1 MSFAS
6 KFCHQAPPFFNVKYT
21 SSHILLHVKMLLKT
35 NYVDH
40 WVKAYCSLR
49 SEIKLSPPDKVNLL
63 LTNRGSTVASNATFV
78 PRSSIVFISF
88 FPNDTWSFFKTQC
101 GRRFFI
107 EVGGFQANQPSR
119 AKEQLLIRFGS
130 SQAVTLVPPHTFHQH
145 STSAWPK
152 TTAFFRQ
159 KQEVALSLIIQ
170 TTTQRKTASV
180 RRSAVLHQH
189 TTLSR
194 QKNNKAEY
202 LLSIQCKTAEN
213 VCHCLWLARSQ
224 RTPHV
229 LR

>member
-1 MSFAS
+1 MSSSSTFFQREIYIQSYFAPC
-6 KFCHQAPPFFNVKYT
+6 KNA
-21 SSHILLHVKMLLKT
+21 LKT

-101 GRRFFI
+101 GRRFLSKW
-107 EVGGFQANQPSR
+107 VASR

-145 STSAWPK
+145 STSALPK

-159 KQEVALSLIIQ
+159 KQEVALCLIIQ

>member
-1 MSFAS
+1 MPFVY
-6 KFCHQAPPFFNVKYT
+6 KFCHQAPPFFQREIYIQSYFAPCKNA
-21 SSHILLHVKMLLKT
+21 LKT

-101 GRRFFI
+101 GRRFLSKW
-107 EVGGFQANQPSR
+107 VASR

-145 STSAWPK
+145 STSALPK
-152 TTAFFRQ
+152 TTASFRQ

-202 LLSIQCKTAEN
+202 LLSIQCQCKTAEN

>member
-101 GRRFFI
+101 GRRFLSKW
-107 EVGGFQANQPSR
+107 VASC

-145 STSAWPK
+145 STSALPK
-152 TTAFFRQ
+152 TTAFLRQ
-159 KQEVALSLIIQ
+159 KQEVALCLIIQ

-194 QKNNKAEY
+194 QE
-202 LLSIQCKTAEN
+202 IT
-213 VCHCLWLARSQ
+213 
-224 RTPHV
+224 
-229 LR
+229 

>member
-1 MSFAS
+1 
-6 KFCHQAPPFFNVKYT
+6 
-21 SSHILLHVKMLLKT
+21 MLLKT

-49 SEIKLSPPDKVNLL
+49 SKINLSPPDKVNLL

-101 GRRFFI
+101 GRRFLSKW
-107 EVGGFQANQPSR
+107 VASR

-130 SQAVTLVPPHTFHQH
+130 
-145 STSAWPK
+145 
-152 TTAFFRQ
+152 
-159 KQEVALSLIIQ
+159 
-170 TTTQRKTASV
+170 TQRKTASV

-202 LLSIQCKTAEN
+202 LLSIQCQCKTAEN